1 MISYHQYIL
10 EKSFRHHTLFN
21 EIEKFYQIKRQT
33 KKNQEKKY
41 YDTFDWRLYN
51 NSFTL
56 SKKESVYGLSSLK
69 DYQTVASIH
78 VNQDFI
84 PKFWWDFPSSPFTE
98 YLKPLIDIRALMF
111 LIQTDLQIQPY
122 HILNQDEKIVLKILL
137 KRVNLK
143 QNDKK
148 IKITE
153 MIELQPI
160 RGYQRDFYKIVR
172 ILKATKKINHS
183 FNILKFTLDKA
194 GLKPGSYSSKLNVKL
209 DSKMPARAATK
220 KILKSLLDII
230 KINKQG
236 VIGDIDTEF
245 LHDYRVAIRRTR
257 SALSQIKRVF
267 PAKDVTHF
275 KSEFN
280 KLQKLSN
287 RHRDLDVYL
296 LNESKFKEFLPIDLQ
311 PGLDI
316 FFKDL
321 SQEKVNEH
329 RKLIKAFKEKN
340 YGTLLTSWE
349 NFINN
354 NELPPTKNSNKP
366 IKELAAKFIVRLYQN
381 ILNIGEEID
390 KNTQSE
396 KLHQLRIE
404 CKKLR
409 YLLEFFSNLFPKTSM
424 SFLIKQLK
432 LLQDNLGQF
441 NDLDI
446 QQQELK
452 KYLSKLALANN
463 NSSLTYASI
472 GGLISNFYQKQ
483 LEVRKSFKEVFDKFK
498 EERNINLYIQL
509 FG

>member
-1 MISYHQYIL
+1 MTSNHQYIL
-10 EKSFRHHTLFN
+10 EKSFRHHTLLD
-21 EIEKFYQIKRQT
+21 EIGKHYQITRQT
-33 KKNQEKKY
+33 KKNQKQKY

-51 NSFTL
+51 KSLTL
-56 SKKESVYGLSSLK
+56 NKEETVYRLSSLK
-69 DYQTVASIH
+69 DNQTVAAIH
-78 VNQDFI
+78 VDQDFN

-98 YLKPLIDIRALMF
+98 YLKPLVDIRALLF

-122 HILNQDEKIVLKILL
+122 HILNQDGKIVLKILF

-153 MIELQPI
+153 VVEFQPI
-160 RGYQRDFYKIVR
+160 RGYQRDFYKIIK
-172 ILKATKKINHS
+172 ILKAIEKINHS
-183 FNILKFTLDKA
+183 FNIIKFAIDKA
-194 GLKPGSYSSKLNVKL
+194 GLKAGTYSSKLKFKL
-209 DSKMPARAATK
+209 ESDMPARVATQ
-220 KILKSLLDII
+220 KILKNLLEVI
-230 KINKQG
+230 KINEQG

-267 PAKDVTHF
+267 PAKNVTHF
-275 KSEFN
+275 KSEFS
-280 KLQKLSN
+280 KLQKLTN

-296 LNESKFKEFLPIDLQ
+296 LNESNIKESLPIDLQ
-311 PGLDI
+311 PGLDT

-329 RKLIKAFKEKN
+329 KKLIKALKEKN
-340 YGTLLTSWE
+340 YDDLLTSWE

-354 NELPPTKNSNKP
+354 NELPPSKNSDKP
-366 IKELAAKFIVRLYQN
+366 IKKLAAKFIARLYQN
-381 ILNIGEEID
+381 ILNIGEGID
-390 KNTQSE
+390 KNAHNE

-409 YLLEFFSNLFPKTSM
+409 YLLEFFGNLFPKTSM

-452 KYLSKLALANN
+452 KYLPKLPLANN

-498 EERNINLYIQL
+498 EERNINLYMQL